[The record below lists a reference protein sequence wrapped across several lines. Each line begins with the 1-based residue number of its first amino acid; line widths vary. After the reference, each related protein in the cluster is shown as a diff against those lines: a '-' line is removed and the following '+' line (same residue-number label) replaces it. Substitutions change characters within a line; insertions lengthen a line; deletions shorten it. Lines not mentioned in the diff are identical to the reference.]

1 MNADPERLTL
11 YGSFTSSSSYKPILY
26 LALARLPFS
35 FRTVNLKTGVQKTP
49 EYLAV
54 NRWGVVPSLRHRG
67 LTILQSNV
75 ILDYLARTT
84 GHFEPAGEQHRWQA
98 REWLS
103 WEADHI
109 TNIARVRHF
118 SRFRTVDPAVMAHFR
133 PLAEA
138 ALSFVDRHLADR
150 DGWSAIAARSPISAA
165 GAAWCSWREGSIDI
179 AEWPNVEAWSGRLK
193 AMPGFALPYD
203 LIPKKDQEIDTRL
216 TAASADGEVGGSHD
230 LGIEQLDRLGST
242 VEAQPIGHLPPRLQ
256 TEHREPGQRTVDRSE
271 NSIRRRQ
278 RAAVRKQP
286 EPGPGSAPPPA
297 AVGRAGGRR

>member
-1 MNADPERLTL
+1 MNVDPERLTL
-11 YGSFTSSSSYKPILY
+11 YGSFTSSSSYKPVLY

-35 FRTVNLKTGVQKTP
+35 FRTVNLKTGVQKSR

-84 GHFEPAGEQHRWQA
+84 GHFEPAADQQRWEA

-118 SRFRTVDPAVMAHFR
+118 SRFRTVDPAVMDHCR

-138 ALSFVDRHLADR
+138 ALTFVDEHLAGREWLVGDLC
-150 DGWSAIAARSPISAA
+150 SIADIGCWGRMVFMA
-165 GAAWCSWREGSIDI
+165 EGGIDI
-179 AEWPNVEAWSGRLK
+179 ARWPNVEAWSARLK

-203 LIPKKDQEIDTRL
+203 LIPKKDQEIT
-216 TAASADGEVGGSHD
+216 
-230 LGIEQLDRLGST
+230 
-242 VEAQPIGHLPPRLQ
+242 P
-256 TEHREPGQRTVDRSE
+256 
-271 NSIRRRQ
+271 N
-278 RAAVRKQP
+278 
-286 EPGPGSAPPPA
+286 
-297 AVGRAGGRR
+297 